1 MSPHPH
7 GAPDDS
13 PYDDRYAGRHE
24 DRYEGRGQ
32 VRHDDGRDGG
42 AYDGRYDD
50 RLPERQVALV
60 DLLDRLLSGG
70 VVLAGDLVLS
80 VAGID
85 LVRISLRALIVSV
98 GEETADRGSGGRPT

>member
-1 MSPHPH
+1 MSAPHA
-7 GAPDDS
+7 GR
-13 PYDDRYAGRHE
+13 YDDR
-24 DRYEGRGQ
+24 
-32 VRHDDGRDGG
+32 HDLPYDGG
-42 AYDGRYDD
+42 HPGGYED

-85 LVRISLRALIVSV
+85 LVRVSLRALVVSV
-98 GEETADRGSGGRPT
+98 GDETAGQDSEGRPA